1 MNIQLTDMIFAGVL
15 FIQSIFIYYL
25 VLTLKNLITISK
37 NNLSYTGGLTNEA
50 PIDYLSLNCIFQR
63 KPMLLKDLFSESSEL
78 TLIFLSESCSTC
90 RAIYEK
96 RSMLPSNIKFVFNEG
111 FNGELDEHLILSD
124 AAFKYFDVQM
134 TPQILILETN
144 NTIKMNEIIYS
155 TDEFVQYVS

>member
-1 MNIQLTDMIFAGVL
+1 
-15 FIQSIFIYYL
+15 
-25 VLTLKNLITISK
+25 
-37 NNLSYTGGLTNEA
+37 
-50 PIDYLSLNCIFQR
+50 
-63 KPMLLKDLFSESSEL
+63 
-78 TLIFLSESCSTC
+78 
-90 RAIYEK
+90 
-96 RSMLPSNIKFVFNEG
+96 MLPSNIKFVFNEG